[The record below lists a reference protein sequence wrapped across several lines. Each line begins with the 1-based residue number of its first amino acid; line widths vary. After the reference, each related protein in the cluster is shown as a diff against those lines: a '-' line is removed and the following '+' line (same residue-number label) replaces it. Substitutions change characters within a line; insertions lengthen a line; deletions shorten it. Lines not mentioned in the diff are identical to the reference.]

1 MCPFE
6 NCRFSKVCNH
16 IHCIRPQCSYVLHS
30 SGQLFSHKRKHERKD
45 SELAY
50 RKYKLAQSMMK
61 TIGDGSGQPPLPF
74 GREFDQQVDSM
85 NFSMYHSS
93 GNMSTVS
100 NSESLS
106 ERNSPVSYDEPENSL
121 AIDLSANDFNFS
133 QEDSSSRNADDIWKK
148 YCHLVHENQCPNDR
162 CELEYI
168 DHYHCFADN
177 CEMFFNNKDAAREHS
192 RNHDQQELITD
203 NYFTVILD
211 GGHCE
216 GSCLYQEKEKHYHC
230 NWEGCREVILTTDK
244 PFRRLEHYKMHEY
257 SRKLSMT
264 KDPLTVTHLSSSI
277 EGMFCRKRGRPPKN
291 RVVEVW
297 NDYVSIFLNS
307 YAHCL
312 SKWRNFSAC
321 FTDVFL
327 LLRFRAPL
335 VELITTYL
343 I

>member
-1 MCPFE
+1 MLFTEKHKSYHIKDEQLSRDGFKKFMKNEMCPFE

-61 TIGDGSGQPPLPF
+61 TIADGSVPPPVPF
-74 GREFDQQVDSM
+74 GREYEQQIESM
-85 NFSMYHSS
+85 NFSMYHHSS

-106 ERNSPVSYDEPENSL
+106 ERNSPVSYDEPESSS
-121 AIDLSANDFNFS
+121 AMDLSANDFNFS
-133 QEDSSSRNADDIWKK
+133 QEDSLSRNGEDIWKK
-148 YCHLVHENQCPNDR
+148 YCQLVPENQCPNDR
-162 CELEYI
+162 CELEYV

-177 CEMFFNNKDAAREHS
+177 CEMFFNNKEAAREHS
-192 RNHDQQELITD
+192 RNHDQQEMVTE
-203 NYFTVILD
+203 NYFTVIP
-211 GGHCE
+211 GGGQCE
-216 GSCLYQEKEKHYHC
+216 GGCIYNEKEKHYHC

-244 PFRRLEHYKMHEY
+244 AFRRLEHYKMHEY

-277 EGMFCRKRGRPPKN
+277 DGMFCRKRGRPPKN

-297 NDYVSIFLNS
+297 NDYVSKITS
-307 YAHCL
+307 TIYA
-312 SKWRNFSAC
+312 F
-321 FTDVFL
+321 
-327 LLRFRAPL
+327 
-335 VELITTYL
+335 
-343 I
+343 